1 MFSLWLVTPQFSDSM
16 RALFKMLQ
24 GWQPPNGF
32 SRLLLRDAPVVETS
46 QTEPELSFDTE
57 AVGESQSG
65 PQR

>member
-16 RALFKMLQ
+16 RALLQ
-24 GWQPPNGF
+24 NASGSAIAEWISPPF
-32 SRLLLRDAPVVETS
+32 LRDAPVVQTS
-46 QTEPELSFDTE
+46 QTEPELSFGTE